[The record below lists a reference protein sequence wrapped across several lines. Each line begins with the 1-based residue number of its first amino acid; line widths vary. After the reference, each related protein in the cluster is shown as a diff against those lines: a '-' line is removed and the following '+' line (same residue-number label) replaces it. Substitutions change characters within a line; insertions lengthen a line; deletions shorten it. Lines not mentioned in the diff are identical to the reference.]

1 MQSRLQLMNQI
12 SNKLVE
18 QLIYSS
24 DHPAHLKDMSGKY
37 LISNTANNNLFVGN
51 DGVSSVIGLTI
62 WDLNAYME
70 PLWGNMARDIEKI
83 ESNLKATQQVY
94 SKNQYPFLNVHGFV
108 VVQSVKKYPIL
119 NANNVVK
126 SILSIG
132 EIITQQM
139 DLFKLFKLYLQFCS
153 NKQSGIQKF
162 LEHLGI
168 FNDFYELPTTRE
180 IIILIAK
187 KYHSHPKSIAS
198 NLAIETKTVE
208 SHLYK
213 IKLKLKRDLNSIVLA
228 MRLNSKE
235 QI

>member
-1 MQSRLQLMNQI
+1 MNQI

-37 LISNTANNNLFVGN
+37 LISNAANNDLFVGN
-51 DGVSSVIGLTI
+51 GVSSVIGHTI

-70 PLWGNMARDIEKI
+70 PLWGSMARDIEKI

>member
-1 MQSRLQLMNQI
+1 MNQI

>member
-1 MQSRLQLMNQI
+1 MNQI

-37 LISNTANNNLFVGN
+37 LISNAANNDLFVGN
-51 DGVSSVIGLTI
+51 DGVSSVIGHTI

-70 PLWGNMARDIEKI
+70 PLWGSMARDIEKI

-132 EIITQQM
+132 EIITQQI
-139 DLFKLFKLYLQFCS
+139 DLFELFKLYLQFCS
-153 NKQSGIQKF
+153 NKPSGIQKL
-162 LEHLGI
+162 LEHLSI
-168 FNDFYELPTTRE
+168 FNDFYELPTARE
-180 IIILIAK
+180 ISILIAK
-187 KYHSHPKSIAS
+187 KYYYHPKLIAS

-213 IKLKLKRDLNSIVLA
+213 IKLKLKRDLNSVVLA
-228 MRLNSKE
+228 MRLSSKE

>member
-1 MQSRLQLMNQI
+1 MNQI

-18 QLIYSS
+18 QLIYFS

-94 SKNQYPFLNVHGFV
+94 SRSQYPFLNVHGFV

-132 EIITQQM
+132 EIIT
-139 DLFKLFKLYLQFCS
+139 
-153 NKQSGIQKF
+153 
-162 LEHLGI
+162 
-168 FNDFYELPTTRE
+168 
-180 IIILIAK
+180 
-187 KYHSHPKSIAS
+187 
-198 NLAIETKTVE
+198 
-208 SHLYK
+208 
-213 IKLKLKRDLNSIVLA
+213 
-228 MRLNSKE
+228 
-235 QI
+235 